1 MKIKRIY
8 SNQEY
13 HPGYGAGDGNIERY
27 EYECP
32 CGKGKIIE
40 EHENVPGF
48 REHDVWLECQKCS
61 PKYRLDTSKGLRRW
75 EIVALENQ
83 NK

>member
-40 EHENVPGF
+40 EHE
-48 REHDVWLECQKCS
+48 KCS
-61 PKYRLDTSKGLRRW
+61 R
-75 EIVALENQ
+75 I
-83 NK
+83 

>member
-27 EYECP
+27 EYECL
-32 CGKGKIIE
+32 
-40 EHENVPGF
+40 
-48 REHDVWLECQKCS
+48 RERKN
-61 PKYRLDTSKGLRRW
+61 YRGT
-75 EIVALENQ
+75 
-83 NK
+83 

>member
-1 MKIKRIY
+1 M
-8 SNQEY
+8 N
-13 HPGYGAGDGNIERY
+13 A
-27 EYECP
+27 

-61 PKYRLDTSKGLRRW
+61 PPKYRLDTSKGLRRW